1 MTVAGRLDRRGRAC
15 GLPEVRRRRVR
26 AHGRVGGGLAQGD
39 RFARAAAAGR
49 CVTAGVGLPTLAEPM
64 PAPVRARDP
73 RPVTRWAWLAAL
85 LVVATGAAGCQ
96 PFDDEPPPDAVGTQT
111 PDGDAAAVGAPDAG
125 VPGDLAGLVART
137 KPEASRWQ
145 PQPQPAEA
153 VIELDGAS
161 WRAASVTYVAAGA
174 ESVLVVRVEPDGLS
188 TQRVNF
194 EPLGLEPIPA
204 DALADLPP
212 LGQVSPPAGLVG
224 AAEAEF
230 GACDAEPPAA
240 EIRLATGAPA
250 SWEGDGW
257 AQEPRWRAVVTD
269 AEGVGVRLDAVSAD
283 VVDEDRCVAPA
294 PSPQQ

>member
-1 MTVAGRLDRRGRAC
+1 M
-15 GLPEVRRRRVR
+15 RV
-26 AHGRVGGGLAQGD
+26 HGRVAGGLAHDDPLACAATG
-39 RFARAAAAGR
+39 AGAAAGGPR
-49 CVTAGVGLPTLAEPM
+49 RHRRVVLPTLTGLM
-64 PAPVRARDP
+64 PARVRARDP
-73 RPVTRWAWLAAL
+73 RPATRWAWLAAL
-85 LVVATGAAGCQ
+85 LVVATGVVGCQ
-96 PFDDEPPPDAVGTQT
+96 VFDDEPLPETVGTRT
-111 PDGDAAAVGAPDAG
+111 PGGGGPAVGAPDSG
-125 VPGDLAGLVART
+125 VPSDLAGLVART

-174 ESVLVVRVEPDGLS
+174 ESVLVVRVEPGGLS

-212 LGQVSPPAGLVG
+212 LGQVSPPAELVTV
-224 AAEAEF
+224 AEAEF
-230 GACDAEPPAA
+230 GACDAERPAA

-269 AEGVGVRLDAVSAD
+269 AEGVGVRLDAVSAE
-283 VVDEDRCVAPA
+283 VVTDDRCVVSA
-294 PSPQQ
+294 PSSQQ